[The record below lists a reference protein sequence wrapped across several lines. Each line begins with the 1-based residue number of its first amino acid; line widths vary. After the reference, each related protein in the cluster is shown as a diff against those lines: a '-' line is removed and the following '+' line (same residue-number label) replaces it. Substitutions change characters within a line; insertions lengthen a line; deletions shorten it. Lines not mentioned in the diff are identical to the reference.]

1 MLCGAGT
8 WKLFDWMT
16 QSTAHLTSA
25 KRSAKRRRLK
35 GEFMKSSFR
44 LLLIAGAA
52 FAALA
57 VSSLAQSQA
66 QPAPSAA
73 PKPTQARP
81 RFMPQLTPE
90 QIAALP
96 KWTEMTMT
104 TRDGVKLAA
113 NVFLPAGAGPFPVV
127 LSRTPYLKDALGDL
141 AGYSAQKYTD
151 AGYAFVMQ
159 DVRGKGHSQ
168 GFYEAFIPD
177 LEDGYDTVEWVA
189 KQPWSNGKVGMV
201 GASALGIT
209 TNLAAIGAPPH
220 LVAAYVIVA
229 PYDQLLNTFPGGVLK
244 DEDTLGWLK
253 GQGETQAQLDLVRGG
268 ATNTAFWNE
277 HAMTT
282 QRKFIRIPM
291 YNQGAWYDI
300 FNDGNV
306 ENFRWLQNNGSKG
319 ARGNQKLY
327 MVPAGHGGL
336 GGDKSDVEYNQP
348 GALVPPAEEMR
359 WWEYWLKGVDNGIMK
374 EPPVTLFMMASGRKG
389 HPSAASHV
397 FSSLNWPPANH
408 PTAYYLTG
416 DMHLSTKAP
425 SASDAKLSYK
435 FDPANPVKTYGG
447 SNLLQTAGPLD
458 QRPIGQRQDYLRFET
473 AALDK
478 SVAIAGHVDMTLW
491 AATDGLDTDFMVK
504 LVDVYPDGY
513 EQIIL
518 DNPIR
523 TRYRHG
529 RDADDVMLMTPGKP
543 EELHIDLWNTAF
555 TFEKGHK
562 IQVTVTS
569 SNSTKFE
576 INPNTGE
583 PFGVPTTTEP
593 RVATNTVYFDKRHPS
608 AMILPVL
615 SAAP

>member
-1 MLCGAGT
+1 MKGSMRSL
-8 WKLFDWMT
+8 LMT
-16 QSTAHLTSA
+16 IAAAVASLAISNLAPAQAQSAP
-25 KRSAKRRRLK
+25 
-35 GEFMKSSFR
+35 
-44 LLLIAGAA
+44 AGAA
-52 FAALA
+52 
-57 VSSLAQSQA
+57 
-66 QPAPSAA
+66 P
-73 PKPTQARP
+73 PKPVQARP
-81 RFMPQLTPE
+81 RLQLTPE

-96 KWTEMTMT
+96 KWTEMTMSA
-104 TRDGVKLAA
+104 RDGTKLAA

-141 AGYSAQKYTD
+141 AGYSAKKYTD
-151 AGYAFVMQ
+151 AGFAFVMQ
-159 DVRGKGHSQ
+159 DVRGKGHSE

-177 LEDGYDTVEWVA
+177 MEDGYDTVEWVA
-189 KQPWSNGKVGMV
+189 KQSWSNGRVGMV

-209 TNLAAIGAPPH
+209 TNLAAMAAPPH
-220 LVAAYVIVA
+220 LVAAFVIVA
-229 PYDQLLNTFPGGVLK
+229 PYDQLLNTYPGGVLK

-253 GQGETQAQLDLVRGG
+253 GQGESQTQLDQVRGS
-268 ATNTAFWNE
+268 AANSAFWNE

-306 ENFRWLQNNGSKG
+306 ENFRWLQNFGAKG

-336 GGDKSDVEYNQP
+336 GGDKSDVEYNQA
-348 GALVPPAEEMR
+348 GATVPATEEMR

-397 FSSLNWPPANH
+397 FTAPNWPPANH
-408 PTAYYLTG
+408 PTAYYLSA
-416 DMHLSTKAP
+416 DMHLTTKPPA
-425 SASDAKLSYK
+425 AADAKISYR

-473 AALDK
+473 PVLDK
-478 SVAIAGHVDMTLW
+478 NVAIAGHVDMTLW

-504 LVDVYPDGY
+504 LIDVYPDGY

-529 RDADDVMLMTPGKP
+529 RDPDDVALMTPGKP

-569 SNSTKFE
+569 SNATKFE

-583 PFGVPTTTEP
+583 PFGVATSTAP
-593 RVATNTVYFDKRHPS
+593 RVATNTIYADKRHPS

-615 SAAP
+615 

>member
-1 MLCGAGT
+1 
-8 WKLFDWMT
+8 
-16 QSTAHLTSA
+16 
-25 KRSAKRRRLK
+25 
-35 GEFMKSSFR
+35 MKSSIR
-44 LLLIAGAA
+44 SMIMAIAAIA
-52 FAALA
+52 PLA
-57 VSSLAQSQA
+57 MSAPASAQAQSA
-66 QPAPSAA
+66 PASPA
-73 PKPTQARP
+73 PKPVQARP
-81 RFMPQLTPE
+81 RFVPQLTPE

-96 KWTEMTMT
+96 KWTEMTMA
-104 TRDGVKLAA
+104 TRDGTKLAA
-113 NVFLPAGAGPFPVV
+113 NVFLPTGAGPFPVV
-127 LSRTPYLKDALGDL
+127 LSRTPYLKDALGEL
-141 AGYSAQKYTD
+141 AGFSAKKYTD
-151 AGYAFVMQ
+151 EGYAFVMQ
-159 DVRGKGHSQ
+159 DVRGKGHSE
-168 GFYEAFIPD
+168 GFYEAFVPD
-177 LEDGYDTVEWVA
+177 MEDGYDTVEWAA
-189 KQPWSNGKVGMV
+189 KQQWSNGRVGMV

-209 TNLAAIGAPPH
+209 TNLAAMAAPPH
-220 LVAAYVIVA
+220 LIAAYVIVA
-229 PYDQLLNTFPGGVLK
+229 PYDQLLNAYPGGVLK
-244 DEDTLGWLK
+244 DEDLLGWLK
-253 GQGETQAQLDLVRGG
+253 GQGETQAQLDAVSGS
-268 ATNTAFWNE
+268 AVNSAFWNE

-306 ENFRWLQNNGSKG
+306 ENFRWLQNLGSKG

-336 GGDKSDVEYNQP
+336 GAEKSDVEYNQP
-348 GALVPPAEEMR
+348 GAMVPPAEEMR
-359 WWEYWLKGVDNGIMK
+359 WWEYWLKGTDNGIMK

-397 FSSLNWPPANH
+397 FKSPNWPPANH
-408 PTAYYLTG
+408 PTAYYLSG
-416 DMHLSTKAP
+416 DMHLSTRLPTAT
-425 SASDAKLSYK
+425 SAKVSYK

-473 AALDK
+473 PVLSQD
-478 SVAIAGHVDMTLW
+478 VAIAGHVDMTLW

-529 RDADDVMLMTPGKP
+529 RDPDDVALMNPGKP

-569 SNSTKFE
+569 SNATKFE

-583 PFGVPTTTEP
+583 PFGIATSTAP
-593 RVATNTVYFDKRHPS
+593 RVATNTIYLDKRHPS

-615 SAAP
+615 KPAP

>member
-1 MLCGAGT
+1 MRL
-8 WKLFDWMT
+8 
-16 QSTAHLTSA
+16 SV
-25 KRSAKRRRLK
+25 RSLV
-35 GEFMKSSFR
+35 
-44 LLLIAGAA
+44 IAAA
-52 FAALA
+52 TLAALSS
-57 VSSLAQSQA
+57 SSLVYAQA
-66 QPAPSAA
+66 QPAAPAAAA
-73 PKPTQARP
+73 PKPTTPRP

-96 KWTEMTMT
+96 KWTEMVMT

-113 NVFLPAGAGPFPVV
+113 NVFLPTGAGPFPVV
-127 LSRTPYLKDALGDL
+127 LSRTPYLKDALGEL
-141 AGYSAQKYTD
+141 SGYTAKKYVD

-159 DVRGKGHSQ
+159 DVRGKGHSE
-168 GFYEAFIPD
+168 GFYEAFVPD
-177 LEDGYDTVEWVA
+177 MEDGHDTVEWAA
-189 KQPWSNGKVGMV
+189 KQPWSNGRIGMV

-209 TNLAAIGAPPH
+209 TNMAAMAAPPH
-220 LVAAYVIVA
+220 LVAAFVIVA
-229 PYDQLLNTFPGGVLK
+229 PYDNLLNAYPGGVLK

-253 GQGETQAQLDLVRGG
+253 GQGESQAQLDQVSGN
-268 ATNTAFWNE
+268 ATNSAFWNE

-291 YNQGAWYDI
+291 YNQGGWYDI

-306 ENFRWLQNNGSKG
+306 ENFRWLQNFGSKG
-319 ARGNQKLY
+319 ARDNQKLY
-327 MVPAGHGGL
+327 MGPAGHGGL
-336 GGDKSDVEYNQP
+336 GGDKSDIEYNQP
-348 GALVPPAEEMR
+348 GATIPATEEMR

-389 HPSAASHV
+389 HPSDSSRV
-397 FSSLNWPPANH
+397 FKSPNWPPANH
-408 PTAYYLTG
+408 PTPYFLTA
-416 DMHLSTKAP
+416 DMHLSTTAP
-425 SASDAKLSYK
+425 AASNAKISYK

-473 AALDK
+473 KVLDK
-478 SVAIAGHVDMTLW
+478 NVAIAGHVDMKLW
-491 AATDGLDTDFMVK
+491 AATDGFDTDFMVK

-518 DNPIR
+518 DNPVR
-523 TRYRHG
+523 TRYRNG
-529 RDADDVMLMTPGKP
+529 RDPDDVALMKPGKP

-562 IQVTVTS
+562 IQVAVTS

-583 PFGVPTTTEP
+583 PFGVPTTTPP
-593 RVATNTVYFDKRHPS
+593 RVATNTVYFDRQHPS
-608 AMILPVL
+608 AMILPVQE
-615 SAAP
+615 AAPR

>member
-1 MLCGAGT
+1 
-8 WKLFDWMT
+8 
-16 QSTAHLTSA
+16 
-25 KRSAKRRRLK
+25 
-35 GEFMKSSFR
+35 MKSSFR
-44 LLLIAGAA
+44 LRVAA
-52 FAALA
+52 AVFAALA
-57 VSSLAQSQA
+57 IPSLAQA
-66 QPAPSAA
+66 QTQPSPAA
-73 PKPTQARP
+73 PPKPAQARP
-81 RFMPQLTPE
+81 RFLPQLTPE

-96 KWTEMTMT
+96 KWTEQTMT
-104 TRDGVKLAA
+104 TRDGIKLAA
-113 NVFLPAGAGPFPVV
+113 NVFLPAGSGPFPVI
-127 LSRTPYLKDALGDL
+127 LSRTPYLKDALGEL
-141 AGYSAQKYTD
+141 AGYPAKKYTD

-159 DVRGKGHSQ
+159 DVRGKGRSE

-177 LEDGYDTVEWVA
+177 MEDGYDTVEWAA

-201 GASALGIT
+201 GGSALGIT
-209 TNLAAIGAPPH
+209 TNLAAMGAPPH

-253 GQGETQAQLDLVRGG
+253 GQGESQAQLDVVRGSAG
-268 ATNTAFWNE
+268 NSAFWNE

-306 ENFRWLQNNGSKG
+306 ENFRWLQNYGSKG

-348 GALVPPAEEMR
+348 GAVVPPTEEMR
-359 WWEYWLKGVDNGIMK
+359 WWEHWLKGVDNGIMQ
-374 EPPVTLFMMASGRKG
+374 EPPVTLFMMAAGRKG

-397 FSSLNWPPANH
+397 FKAANWPPANH
-408 PTAYYLTG
+408 PTPYYLGG

-425 SASDAKLSYK
+425 RASDAKLSYK

-447 SNLLQTAGPLD
+447 SNLLQIAGPLD

-473 AALDK
+473 APLEK
-478 SVAIAGHVDMTLW
+478 NVAIAGHVDMTLW

-523 TRYRHG
+523 TRYRRG
-529 RDADDVMLMTPGKP
+529 RDPDDVMLMTPGKP

-583 PFGVPTTTEP
+583 PFGVPTTTAT

>member
-1 MLCGAGT
+1 MAR
-8 WKLFDWMT
+8 FDWIIPRA
-16 QSTAHLTSA
+16 AHLASA
-25 KRSAKRRRLK
+25 KSPVRLRLM
-35 GEFMKSSFR
+35 GEIMKISFR
-44 LLLIAGAA
+44 SLFAAAA
-52 FAALA
+52 FGALA
-57 VSSLAQSQA
+57 VSSLAQA
-66 QPAPSAA
+66 QTAPAAA
-73 PKPTQARP
+73 PKPAQARP
-81 RFMPQLTPE
+81 RFLPQLTPE

-96 KWTEMTMT
+96 KWTEVSMT

-113 NVFLPAGAGPFPVV
+113 NVFLPVGPGPFPAV

-159 DVRGKGHSQ
+159 DVRGKGHSE

-189 KQPWSNGKVGMV
+189 KQPWSNGKIGMV

-209 TNLAAIGAPPH
+209 TNLAAMGAPPH
-220 LVAAYVIVA
+220 LVAAFVIVA

-277 HAMTT
+277 HAMST

-306 ENFRWLQNNGSKG
+306 ENFRWLQNYGSKG

-348 GALVPPAEEMR
+348 GALVPPTEEMR
-359 WWEYWLKGVDNGIMK
+359 WWEYWLKGTDNGIMK

-397 FSSLNWPPANH
+397 FRSPNWPPANH
-408 PTAYYLTG
+408 PIAYYLTG

-425 SASDAKLSYK
+425 SAADAKLSYK

-529 RDADDVMLMTPGKP
+529 RDPDDVMLMSPGKP

-583 PFGVPTTTEP
+583 PFGVPTTTAP
-593 RVATNTVYFDKRHPS
+593 RVATNTIYFDKRHPS

>member
-1 MLCGAGT
+1 
-8 WKLFDWMT
+8 
-16 QSTAHLTSA
+16 
-25 KRSAKRRRLK
+25 
-35 GEFMKSSFR
+35 
-44 LLLIAGAA
+44 
-52 FAALA
+52 
-57 VSSLAQSQA
+57 
-66 QPAPSAA
+66 
-73 PKPTQARP
+73 
-81 RFMPQLTPE
+81 MPQLTPE

-104 TRDGVKLAA
+104 TRDGVKLAG
-113 NVFLPAGAGPFPVV
+113 NVFLPTGGGPFPVV

-141 AGYSAQKYTD
+141 AGYSAKKYTD
-151 AGYAFVMQ
+151 VGLAFVMQ
-159 DVRGKGHSQ
+159 DVRGKGRSE
-168 GFYEAFIPD
+168 GFYEAFAPD

-189 KQPWSNGKVGMV
+189 KQPWSNGRVGMV

-209 TNLAAIGAPPH
+209 TNLAAMAAPPH

-229 PYDQLLNTFPGGVLK
+229 PYDQLLNVYPGGVLK

-253 GQGETQAQLDLVRGG
+253 GQGETQAQLDAVSGG
-268 ATNTAFWNE
+268 AANSAFWNE

-306 ENFRWLQNNGSKG
+306 ENFRWLQNFGSKG
-319 ARGNQKLY
+319 AKGNQKLY

-336 GGDKSDVEYNQP
+336 GAEKSDVEYNQP
-348 GALVPPAEEMR
+348 GATVPATEEMR
-359 WWEYWLKGVDNGIMK
+359 WWEYWLKGTDNGIMK

-397 FSSLNWPPANH
+397 FKSPNWPPANH
-408 PTAYYLTG
+408 PTAYYLSG
-416 DMHLSTKAP
+416 DMHLSTKLPTAT
-425 SASDAKLSYK
+425 DAKISYK

-473 AALDK
+473 PVLNQD
-478 SVAIAGHVDMTLW
+478 VAIAGHVDMTLW
-491 AATDGLDTDFMVK
+491 AATDGRDTDFMVK

-529 RDADDVMLMTPGKP
+529 RDPDDVALMTPDKP

-569 SNSTKFE
+569 SNATKFE

-583 PFGVPTTTEP
+583 PFGVATSTAP
-593 RVATNTVYFDKRHPS
+593 RVATNTIYFDKRHPS

-615 SAAP
+615 KPAP

>member
-1 MLCGAGT
+1 M
-8 WKLFDWMT
+8 KLSF
-16 QSTAHLTSA
+16 
-25 KRSAKRRRLK
+25 RSA
-35 GEFMKSSFR
+35 
-44 LLLIAGAA
+44 LIAAA
-52 FAALA
+52 VFGALA
-57 VSSLAQSQA
+57 FTSLSWAEA
-66 QPAPSAA
+66 QPAP
-73 PKPTQARP
+73 KPAQARP

-96 KWTEMTMT
+96 KWTEMSMT

-113 NVFLPAGAGPFPVV
+113 NVFLPAGSGPFPVV

-151 AGYAFVMQ
+151 VGLAFVMQ
-159 DVRGKGHSQ
+159 DVRGKGHSE

-209 TNLAAIGAPPH
+209 TNLAAMAAPPH

-229 PYDQLLNTFPGGVLK
+229 PYDQVLNTFPGGVLK

-253 GQGETQAQLDLVRGG
+253 AQGETQAQLDVVRGS
-268 ATNTAFWNE
+268 ATNSAFWNE

-282 QRKFIRIPM
+282 QRRFIRIPM

-306 ENFRWLQNNGSKG
+306 ENFRWLQNYGSNG

-336 GGDKSDVEYNQP
+336 GGEKSDIEYNQP
-348 GALVPPAEEMR
+348 GALVPPSEEMR
-359 WWEYWLKGVDNGIMK
+359 WWEYWLKGTDNGIMK

-397 FSSLNWPPANH
+397 FKSPNWPPANR

-425 SASDAKLSYK
+425 TASDAKLSYK

-458 QRPIGQRQDYLRFET
+458 QRPIGRRQDYLRFESPVL
-473 AALDK
+473 AK
-478 SVAIAGHVDMTLW
+478 NVAIAGHVDMTLW

-529 RDADDVMLMTPGKP
+529 RDPDDVTLMTPGKP

-583 PFGVPTTTEP
+583 PFGTPTSREP
-593 RVATNTVYFDKRHPS
+593 RVATNTVYFDRRHPS

>member
-1 MLCGAGT
+1 MKFSMRSL
-8 WKLFDWMT
+8 LMT
-16 QSTAHLTSA
+16 IAAAAASLAISNLAQAQAQSAP
-25 KRSAKRRRLK
+25 
-35 GEFMKSSFR
+35 
-44 LLLIAGAA
+44 AGAA
-52 FAALA
+52 PPRP
-57 VSSLAQSQA
+57 V
-66 QPAPSAA
+66 
-73 PKPTQARP
+73 QARP
-81 RFMPQLTPE
+81 RLQLTPE

-96 KWTEMTMT
+96 KWTEMTMS
-104 TRDGVKLAA
+104 TRDGTKLAA
-113 NVFLPAGAGPFPVV
+113 NVFLPAGTGPFPVV

-141 AGYSAQKYTD
+141 SGYPAKKYTD
-151 AGYAFVMQ
+151 AGLAFVVQ

-168 GFYEAFIPD
+168 GFYEAFVPD

-189 KQPWSNGKVGMV
+189 KQSWSNGRVGMV

-209 TNLAAIGAPPH
+209 TNLAAMAAPPH
-220 LVAAYVIVA
+220 LVAAFVIVA
-229 PYDQLLNTFPGGVLK
+229 PYDQLLNTYPGGVLK

-253 GQGETQAQLDLVRGG
+253 GQGESQSQLDEVRGG
-268 ATNTAFWNE
+268 AVNSAFWNE

-291 YNQGAWYDI
+291 YNQGGWYDI

-306 ENFRWLQNNGSKG
+306 ENFRWLQNFGAKG

-336 GGDKSDVEYNQP
+336 GGDKSDVEYNQA
-348 GALVPPAEEMR
+348 GATVPATEEMR
-359 WWEYWLKGVDNGIMK
+359 WWEYWLKGTDNGIMK

-397 FSSLNWPPANH
+397 FTAPNWPPANH
-408 PTAYYLTG
+408 PTAYYLSG
-416 DMHLSTKAP
+416 DMHLTTKPPA
-425 SASDAKLSYK
+425 AADAKISYQ

-473 AALDK
+473 PVLDK
-478 SVAIAGHVDMTLW
+478 NVAIAGHVDMTLW

-529 RDADDVMLMTPGKP
+529 RDPDDVALMTPGKP

-569 SNSTKFE
+569 SNATKFE

-583 PFGVPTTTEP
+583 PFGAATSTAP
-593 RVATNTVYFDKRHPS
+593 RVATNTIYVDKRHPS
-608 AMILPVL
+608 AMMLPVL
-615 SAAP
+615 SPAP

>member
-1 MLCGAGT
+1 MKGSMRSL
-8 WKLFDWMT
+8 LMT
-16 QSTAHLTSA
+16 IAAAVASLAISNLAPAQAQSAP
-25 KRSAKRRRLK
+25 
-35 GEFMKSSFR
+35 
-44 LLLIAGAA
+44 AGAA
-52 FAALA
+52 
-57 VSSLAQSQA
+57 
-66 QPAPSAA
+66 P
-73 PKPTQARP
+73 PKPVQARP
-81 RFMPQLTPE
+81 RLQLTPE

-96 KWTEMTMT
+96 KWTEMTMSA
-104 TRDGVKLAA
+104 RDGTKLAA

-141 AGYSAQKYTD
+141 AGYSAKKYTD
-151 AGYAFVMQ
+151 AGFAFVMQ
-159 DVRGKGHSQ
+159 DVRGKGHSE

-177 LEDGYDTVEWVA
+177 MEDGYDTVEWVA
-189 KQPWSNGKVGMV
+189 KQSWSNGRVGMV

-209 TNLAAIGAPPH
+209 TNLAAMAAPPH
-220 LVAAYVIVA
+220 LVAAFVIVA
-229 PYDQLLNTFPGGVLK
+229 PYDQLLNTYPGGVLK

-253 GQGETQAQLDLVRGG
+253 GQGESQTQLDQVRGS
-268 ATNTAFWNE
+268 AANSAFWNE

-306 ENFRWLQNNGSKG
+306 ENFRWLQNFGAKG

-336 GGDKSDVEYNQP
+336 GGDKSDVEYNQA
-348 GALVPPAEEMR
+348 GATVPATEEMR

-397 FSSLNWPPANH
+397 FTSPNWPPANH
-408 PTAYYLTG
+408 PTAYYLSA
-416 DMHLSTKAP
+416 DMHLTTKPPA
-425 SASDAKLSYK
+425 AADAKISYR

-473 AALDK
+473 PVLDK
-478 SVAIAGHVDMTLW
+478 NVAIAGHVDMTLW

-504 LVDVYPDGY
+504 LIDVYPDGY

-529 RDADDVMLMTPGKP
+529 RDPDDVALMTPGKP

-569 SNSTKFE
+569 SNATKFE

-583 PFGVPTTTEP
+583 PFGVATSTAP
-593 RVATNTVYFDKRHPS
+593 RVATNTIYADKRHPS

-615 SAAP
+615 

>member
-1 MLCGAGT
+1 MRL
-8 WKLFDWMT
+8 
-16 QSTAHLTSA
+16 SV
-25 KRSAKRRRLK
+25 RS
-35 GEFMKSSFR
+35 
-44 LLLIAGAA
+44 LLIAAAA
-52 FAALA
+52 FAPLSL
-57 VSSLAQSQA
+57 SSLVSAQA
-66 QPAPSAA
+66 KPAGAAAAPAAAA
-73 PKPTQARP
+73 PKPTTPRP

-96 KWTEMTMT
+96 KWTEMVMT

-127 LSRTPYLKDALGDL
+127 LSRTPYLKDALGEL
-141 AGYSAQKYTD
+141 SGYTAKKYVD

-159 DVRGKGHSQ
+159 DVRGKGHSE
-168 GFYEAFIPD
+168 GFYEAFVPD
-177 LEDGYDTVEWVA
+177 MEDGYDTVEWA
-189 KQPWSNGKVGMV
+189 ATQPWSNGRIGMV

-209 TNLAAIGAPPH
+209 TNMAAMAAPPH
-220 LVAAYVIVA
+220 LVAAFVIVA
-229 PYDQLLNTFPGGVLK
+229 PYDQLLNAYPGGVLK

-253 GQGETQAQLDLVRGG
+253 GQGESQAQLDLVSGS
-268 ATNTAFWNE
+268 ATNSAFWNE

-291 YNQGAWYDI
+291 YNQGGWYDI

-306 ENFRWLQNNGSKG
+306 ENFRWLQNFGSKG

-327 MVPAGHGGL
+327 MGPAGHGGL
-336 GGDKSDVEYNQP
+336 GGDKSDIEYNQP
-348 GALVPPAEEMR
+348 GATIPPTEEMR

-389 HPSAASHV
+389 HPSV
-397 FSSLNWPPANH
+397 FSRVFKSPDWPPANH
-408 PTAYYLTG
+408 PTAYYLTA

-425 SASDAKLSYK
+425 TAADSKVSYK
-435 FDPANPVKTYGG
+435 FDPANPVRTYGG

-458 QRPIGQRQDYLRFET
+458 QRPIGQREDYLRFET
-473 AALDK
+473 KVLDRN
-478 SVAIAGHVDMTLW
+478 VAIAGHVDMKLW

-523 TRYRHG
+523 TRYRKG
-529 RDADDVMLMTPGKP
+529 RDPDDVALMTPGKP

-583 PFGVPTTTEP
+583 PFGVHTTTPP
-593 RVATNTVYFDKRHPS
+593 RVATNTVYFDRLHPS
-608 AMILPVL
+608 VMMLPVL
-615 SAAP
+615 DANPQ

>member
-1 MLCGAGT
+1 
-8 WKLFDWMT
+8 
-16 QSTAHLTSA
+16 
-25 KRSAKRRRLK
+25 
-35 GEFMKSSFR
+35 MKSSMR
-44 LLLIAGAA
+44 SLLMTIAAAAASLAISNLAQAQAQSAPAGAA
-52 FAALA
+52 
-57 VSSLAQSQA
+57 
-66 QPAPSAA
+66 QPRPV
-73 PKPTQARP
+73 QARP
-81 RFMPQLTPE
+81 RLQLTPE

-96 KWTEMTMT
+96 KWTEMTMSA
-104 TRDGVKLAA
+104 RDGTKLAA

-141 AGYSAQKYTD
+141 AGYSAKKYTD
-151 AGYAFVMQ
+151 AGFAFVMQ
-159 DVRGKGHSQ
+159 DVRGKGHSE

-189 KQPWSNGKVGMV
+189 RQSWSNGRVGMV

-209 TNLAAIGAPPH
+209 TNLAAMAAPPH
-220 LVAAYVIVA
+220 LVAAFVIVA
-229 PYDQLLNTFPGGVLK
+229 PYDQLLNTYPGGVLK

-253 GQGETQAQLDLVRGG
+253 GQGETQAQLDEVRGG
-268 ATNTAFWNE
+268 AVNSAFWNE

-306 ENFRWLQNNGSKG
+306 ENFRWLQNFGAKG

-336 GGDKSDVEYNQP
+336 GGDKSDVEYNQA
-348 GALVPPAEEMR
+348 GAAVPPTEEMR
-359 WWEYWLKGVDNGIMK
+359 WWEYWLKGIDNGIMK

-397 FSSLNWPPANH
+397 FTAPNWPPANH
-408 PTAYYLTG
+408 PTAYYLSG
-416 DMHLSTKAP
+416 DMHLTTKPPA
-425 SASDAKLSYK
+425 AADAKISYR

-473 AALDK
+473 PVLDK
-478 SVAIAGHVDMTLW
+478 NVAIAGHVDMILW

-529 RDADDVMLMTPGKP
+529 RDPDDVALMTPGKP

-569 SNSTKFE
+569 SNATKFE
-576 INPNTGE
+576 VNPNTGE
-583 PFGVPTTTEP
+583 PFGVATSTAP
-593 RVATNTVYFDKRHPS
+593 RVATNTIYVDKRHPS
-608 AMILPVL
+608 AMMLPVL
-615 SAAP
+615 SPAP

>member
-1 MLCGAGT
+1 M
-8 WKLFDWMT
+8 KL
-16 QSTAHLTSA
+16 
-25 KRSAKRRRLK
+25 
-35 GEFMKSSFR
+35 SFR
-44 LLLIAGAA
+44 SVLIAAAA
-52 FAALA
+52 FGALA
-57 VSSLAQSQA
+57 VSSLAQAQA
-66 QPAPSAA
+66 QPAAA
-73 PKPTQARP
+73 PKPAQARP

-113 NVFLPAGAGPFPVV
+113 NVFLPAGSGPFPVV
-127 LSRTPYLKDALGDL
+127 LSRTPYLKDALGEL
-141 AGYSAQKYTD
+141 SGYSAQKYTD

-159 DVRGKGHSQ
+159 DVRGKGRSE

-209 TNLAAIGAPPH
+209 TNLAAMGAPPH

-229 PYDQLLNTFPGGVLK
+229 PYDQVLNTFPGGVLK

-253 GQGETQAQLDLVRGG
+253 GQGETPAQLDVVRGS
-268 ATNTAFWNE
+268 ATNSAFWNE

-282 QRKFIRIPM
+282 QRKFVRIPM

-306 ENFRWLQNNGSKG
+306 ENFRWLQNYGSKG

-336 GGDKSDVEYNQP
+336 GGEKSDVEYNQS

-359 WWEYWLKGVDNGIMK
+359 WWEYWLKGIDNGIMK

-397 FSSLNWPPANH
+397 FKSPNWPPVNH

-425 SASDAKLSYK
+425 MVSEAKLSYR

-458 QRPIGQRQDYLRFET
+458 QRPVGQRQDYLRFET
-473 AALDK
+473 APLEK

-529 RDADDVMLMTPGKP
+529 RDPDDVMLMTPGKP

-576 INPNTGE
+576 VNPNTGE
-583 PFGVPTTTEP
+583 PFGVPTTTAP

>member
-1 MLCGAGT
+1 M
-8 WKLFDWMT
+8 KL
-16 QSTAHLTSA
+16 
-25 KRSAKRRRLK
+25 
-35 GEFMKSSFR
+35 SFR
-44 LLLIAGAA
+44 SVLIAAAA
-52 FAALA
+52 FGALA
-57 VSSLAQSQA
+57 VSSLAQAQA
-66 QPAPSAA
+66 QPAAA

-113 NVFLPAGAGPFPVV
+113 NVFLPGGSGPFPVV

-159 DVRGKGHSQ
+159 DVRGKGRSE

-209 TNLAAIGAPPH
+209 TNLAAMGAPPH

-253 GQGETQAQLDLVRGG
+253 GQGETPAQLDVVRGS
-268 ATNTAFWNE
+268 ATNSAFWNE

-306 ENFRWLQNNGSKG
+306 ENFRWLQNYGSKG

-336 GGDKSDVEYNQP
+336 GAEKSDVEYNQP

-359 WWEYWLKGVDNGIMK
+359 WWEYWLKGIDNGIMK
-374 EPPVTLFMMASGRKG
+374 EPPVTLFMMGSGRKG

-397 FSSLNWPPANH
+397 FKSPNWPPVNH

-416 DMHLSTKAP
+416 DLHLSTKAP
-425 SASDAKLSYK
+425 MVSEAKLSYK

-473 AALDK
+473 TPLEK

-523 TRYRHG
+523 TRYRRG
-529 RDADDVMLMTPGKP
+529 RDPDDVMLMTPGKP
-543 EELHIDLWNTAF
+543 EELRIDLWNTAF

-576 INPNTGE
+576 VNPNTGE
-583 PFGVPTTTEP
+583 PFGVPTTTAP

-615 SAAP
+615 SGAP

>member
-1 MLCGAGT
+1 MRL
-8 WKLFDWMT
+8 
-16 QSTAHLTSA
+16 SV
-25 KRSAKRRRLK
+25 RSL
-35 GEFMKSSFR
+35 
-44 LLLIAGAA
+44 
-52 FAALA
+52 ALA
-57 VSSLAQSQA
+57 AAILAPLSSSSLVYAQA
-66 QPAPSAA
+66 QPAAAA
-73 PKPTQARP
+73 PKPTTPRP

-96 KWTEMTMT
+96 KWTEMVMT

-127 LSRTPYLKDALGDL
+127 LSRTPYLKDALGEL
-141 AGYSAQKYTD
+141 SGYTAKKYVD

-159 DVRGKGHSQ
+159 DVRGKGHSE
-168 GFYEAFIPD
+168 GFYEAFVPD
-177 LEDGYDTVEWVA
+177 MEDGYDTVEWAA
-189 KQPWSNGKVGMV
+189 KQPWSNGRIGMV

-209 TNLAAIGAPPH
+209 TNMAAVAAPPH
-220 LVAAYVIVA
+220 LVAAFVIVA
-229 PYDQLLNTFPGGVLK
+229 PYDQLLNAYPGGVLK

-253 GQGETQAQLDLVRGG
+253 GQGESQAQLDQVSGS
-268 ATNTAFWNE
+268 ATNSAFWNE

-291 YNQGAWYDI
+291 YNQGGWYDI

-306 ENFRWLQNNGSKG
+306 ENFRWLQNLGSKG

-327 MVPAGHGGL
+327 MGPAGHGGL
-336 GGDKSDVEYNQP
+336 GGDKSDIEYNQP
-348 GALVPPAEEMR
+348 GATIPATEEMR

-389 HPSAASHV
+389 HPSSLSRV
-397 FSSLNWPPANH
+397 FKSANWPPANH
-408 PTAYYLTG
+408 PTPYYLTA

-425 SASDAKLSYK
+425 TASDAKISYK

-473 AALDK
+473 KVLDK
-478 SVAIAGHVDMTLW
+478 NVAIAGHVEMKLW

-523 TRYRHG
+523 TRYRNG
-529 RDADDVMLMTPGKP
+529 RDPDDVALMKPGKA

-583 PFGVPTTTEP
+583 PFGVPTTTPP
-593 RVATNTVYFDKRHPS
+593 RVATNTVYLDRQHPS
-608 AMILPVL
+608 AMILPVQE
-615 SAAP
+615 AVPQ

>member
-1 MLCGAGT
+1 
-8 WKLFDWMT
+8 
-16 QSTAHLTSA
+16 
-25 KRSAKRRRLK
+25 
-35 GEFMKSSFR
+35 MKSSMR
-44 LLLIAGAA
+44 SLLMTIAAAVASLAISNLAQAQAQSAPAGAA
-52 FAALA
+52 PPRP
-57 VSSLAQSQA
+57 V
-66 QPAPSAA
+66 
-73 PKPTQARP
+73 QARP
-81 RFMPQLTPE
+81 RLQLTPE

-96 KWTEMTMT
+96 KWTEMTMS
-104 TRDGVKLAA
+104 TRDGTKLAA

-141 AGYSAQKYTD
+141 AGYSAKKYTD

-159 DVRGKGHSQ
+159 DVRGKGHSE

-189 KQPWSNGKVGMV
+189 KQTWSNGRVGMV

-209 TNLAAIGAPPH
+209 SNLAAMAAPPH
-220 LVAAYVIVA
+220 LVAAFVIVA
-229 PYDQLLNTFPGGVLK
+229 PYDQLLNTYPGGVLK

-253 GQGETQAQLDLVRGG
+253 GQGETQAQLDEVRGG
-268 ATNTAFWNE
+268 AANSAFWNE

-282 QRKFIRIPM
+282 QRKFIRIPI

-306 ENFRWLQNNGSKG
+306 ENFRWLQNFGAKG

-327 MVPAGHGGL
+327 MVPGGHGGL
-336 GGDKSDVEYNQP
+336 GGDKSDVEYNQA
-348 GALVPPAEEMR
+348 GATVPATEEMR
-359 WWEYWLKGVDNGIMK
+359 WWDYWLKGTDNGIMK

-397 FSSLNWPPANH
+397 FTASNWPPANH
-408 PTAYYLTG
+408 PTAYYLSG
-416 DMHLSTKAP
+416 DMHLTTKPPA
-425 SASDAKLSYK
+425 AADAKISYQ

-473 AALDK
+473 PVLDK
-478 SVAIAGHVDMTLW
+478 NVAIAGHVDMTLW

-529 RDADDVMLMTPGKP
+529 RDPDDVALMTPGKP

-569 SNSTKFE
+569 SNATKFE

-583 PFGVPTTTEP
+583 PFGVATSTAP
-593 RVATNTVYFDKRHPS
+593 RVATNTIYVDKRHPS
-608 AMILPVL
+608 AMMLPVL
-615 SAAP
+615 SPAP

>member
-1 MLCGAGT
+1 
-8 WKLFDWMT
+8 
-16 QSTAHLTSA
+16 
-25 KRSAKRRRLK
+25 
-35 GEFMKSSFR
+35 MKSNLR
-44 LLLIAGAA
+44 ALLCAAAALLLLQFAGEA
-52 FAALA
+52 
-57 VSSLAQSQA
+57 LAQS
-66 QPAPSAA
+66 
-73 PKPTQARP
+73 KPD
-81 RFMPQLTPE
+81 LTPE

-96 KWTEMTMT
+96 KWNEMFMN

-113 NVFLPAGAGPFPVV
+113 NVFLPPGDGPFPVV
-127 LSRTPYLKDALGDL
+127 LSRTPYLKDVLGESS
-141 AGYSAQKYTD
+141 GYPAKRYVD
-151 AGYAFVMQ
+151 AGYAVVVQ
-159 DVRGKGHSQ
+159 DVRGKGHSE
-168 GFYEAFIPD
+168 GFYEAFVND
-177 LEDGYDTVEWVA
+177 MADGFDTVEWVA
-189 KQPWSNGKVGMV
+189 QQRWSNGKVGMV

-209 TNLAAIGAPPH
+209 SNLAAMAAPPH

-229 PYDQLLNTFPGGVLK
+229 PYDQLLNVFPGGVLK
-244 DEDTLGWLK
+244 DADTLGWLK
-253 GQGETQAQLDLVRGG
+253 GQGESPEQLAAVSGRG
-268 ATNTAFWNE
+268 TNSAFWNE
-277 HAMTT
+277 FAMTS

-300 FNDGNV
+300 FDDGSV
-306 ENFRWLQNNGSKG
+306 ENFRWLQYFGSKG
-319 ARGNQKLY
+319 ARSNQKLY

-336 GGDKSDVEYNQP
+336 GGEKSDIEYNQP
-348 GALVPPAEEMR
+348 GALVPPSEEMR
-359 WWEYWLKGVDNGIMK
+359 WWDYWLKGHDNGIMK
-374 EPPVTLFMMASGRKG
+374 EPAVTLFMMASGRKG
-389 HPSAASHV
+389 HPSSASHV
-397 FSSLNWPPANH
+397 FKSPVWPPANH
-408 PTAYYLTG
+408 ATAYYLSA
-416 DMHLSTKAP
+416 DMHLSTRAP
-425 SASDAKLSYK
+425 TVADAKISYK

-473 AALDK
+473 PTLQK
-478 SVAIAGHVDMTLW
+478 NIAIAGHVDMTLW

-529 RDADDVMLMTPGKP
+529 RDPDDVAMMTPGKP

-569 SNSTKFE
+569 SNSNKFQ

-583 PFGVPTTTEP
+583 SFGDITSSAP

-615 SAAP
+615 AAQP

>member
-1 MLCGAGT
+1 MKGSMRSL
-8 WKLFDWMT
+8 LMT
-16 QSTAHLTSA
+16 IAAAVASLAISNLAPAQAQSAP
-25 KRSAKRRRLK
+25 
-35 GEFMKSSFR
+35 
-44 LLLIAGAA
+44 AGAA
-52 FAALA
+52 
-57 VSSLAQSQA
+57 
-66 QPAPSAA
+66 P
-73 PKPTQARP
+73 PKPVQARP
-81 RFMPQLTPE
+81 RLQLTPE

-96 KWTEMTMT
+96 KWTEMTMSA
-104 TRDGVKLAA
+104 RDGTKLAA
-113 NVFLPAGAGPFPVV
+113 NVFQPAGAGPFPVV

-141 AGYSAQKYTD
+141 AGYSAKKYTD
-151 AGYAFVMQ
+151 AGFAFVMQ
-159 DVRGKGHSQ
+159 DVRGKGHSE

-177 LEDGYDTVEWVA
+177 MEDGYDTVEWVA
-189 KQPWSNGKVGMV
+189 KQSWSNGRVGMV

-209 TNLAAIGAPPH
+209 TNLAAMAAPPH
-220 LVAAYVIVA
+220 LVAAFVIVA
-229 PYDQLLNTFPGGVLK
+229 PYDQLLNTYPGGVLK

-253 GQGETQAQLDLVRGG
+253 GQGESQTQLDQVRGS
-268 ATNTAFWNE
+268 AANSAFWNE

-306 ENFRWLQNNGSKG
+306 ENFRWLQNFGAKG

-336 GGDKSDVEYNQP
+336 GGDKSDVEYNQA
-348 GALVPPAEEMR
+348 GATVPATEEMR

-397 FSSLNWPPANH
+397 FTAPNWPPANH
-408 PTAYYLTG
+408 PTAYYLSA
-416 DMHLSTKAP
+416 DMHLTTKPPA
-425 SASDAKLSYK
+425 AADAKISYR

-473 AALDK
+473 PVLDK
-478 SVAIAGHVDMTLW
+478 NVAIAGHVDMTLW

-504 LVDVYPDGY
+504 LIDVYPDGY

-529 RDADDVMLMTPGKP
+529 RDPDDVALMTPGKP

-569 SNSTKFE
+569 SNATKFE

-583 PFGVPTTTEP
+583 PFGVATSTAP
-593 RVATNTVYFDKRHPS
+593 RVATNTIYADKRHPS

-615 SAAP
+615 

>member
-1 MLCGAGT
+1 MKLC
-8 WKLFDWMT
+8 F
-16 QSTAHLTSA
+16 
-25 KRSAKRRRLK
+25 RSA
-35 GEFMKSSFR
+35 
-44 LLLIAGAA
+44 LIAAAA
-52 FAALA
+52 FGPLA
-57 VSSLAQSQA
+57 FSSLSWAQA
-66 QPAPSAA
+66 QAKPA
-73 PKPTQARP
+73 QARP

-96 KWTEMTMT
+96 KWTEMSMT

-113 NVFLPAGAGPFPVV
+113 NVFLPAGSGPFPVV

-151 AGYAFVMQ
+151 AGLAFVMQ
-159 DVRGKGHSQ
+159 DVRGKGHSE

-209 TNLAAIGAPPH
+209 TNLAAMAAPPH

-229 PYDQLLNTFPGGVLK
+229 PYDQVLNTFPGGVLK

-253 GQGETQAQLDLVRGG
+253 GQGETQAQLDVVRGS
-268 ATNTAFWNE
+268 ATNSAFWNE

-306 ENFRWLQNNGSKG
+306 ENFRWLQNYGSKG

-336 GGDKSDVEYNQP
+336 GGDKSDIEYNQP
-348 GALVPPAEEMR
+348 GALVPPSEEMR
-359 WWEYWLKGVDNGIMK
+359 WWQYWLKGTDNGIMK

-397 FSSLNWPPANH
+397 FKSPNWPPATH

-416 DMHLSTKAP
+416 DLHLSTRAP
-425 SASDAKLSYK
+425 TASDAKLSYK

-458 QRPIGQRQDYLRFET
+458 QRPIGRRQDYLRFESPV
-473 AALDK
+473 LEK
-478 SVAIAGHVDMTLW
+478 NVAIAGHVDMTLW
-491 AATDGLDTDFMVK
+491 AATDGLDTDFMAK

-529 RDADDVMLMTPGKP
+529 RDPDDVTLMTAGKP

-583 PFGVPTTTEP
+583 PFGAPTSSEP
-593 RVATNTVYFDKRHPS
+593 RAAMNTIYFDKRHPS

>member
-1 MLCGAGT
+1 M
-8 WKLFDWMT
+8 KLSF
-16 QSTAHLTSA
+16 
-25 KRSAKRRRLK
+25 RSA
-35 GEFMKSSFR
+35 
-44 LLLIAGAA
+44 LIAAA
-52 FAALA
+52 VFGALA
-57 VSSLAQSQA
+57 FTSLSWAEA
-66 QPAPSAA
+66 QPAP
-73 PKPTQARP
+73 KPAQARP

-96 KWTEMTMT
+96 KWTEMSMT

-113 NVFLPAGAGPFPVV
+113 NVFLPAGSGPFPVV

-151 AGYAFVMQ
+151 VGLAFVMQ
-159 DVRGKGHSQ
+159 DVRGKGHSE

-209 TNLAAIGAPPH
+209 TNLAAMAAPPH

-229 PYDQLLNTFPGGVLK
+229 PYDQVLNTFPGGVLK

-253 GQGETQAQLDLVRGG
+253 AQGETQAQLDVVRGS
-268 ATNTAFWNE
+268 ATNSAFWNE

-282 QRKFIRIPM
+282 QRRFIRIPM

-306 ENFRWLQNNGSKG
+306 ENFRWLQNYGSKG

-336 GGDKSDVEYNQP
+336 GGDKSDIEYNQP
-348 GALVPPAEEMR
+348 GALVPPSEEMR
-359 WWEYWLKGVDNGIMK
+359 WWEYWLKGTDNGIMK

-397 FSSLNWPPANH
+397 FKSPNWPPANR

-425 SASDAKLSYK
+425 TASDAKLSYK
-435 FDPANPVKTYGG
+435 FDPANSVKTYGG

-458 QRPIGQRQDYLRFET
+458 QRPIGRRQDYLRFESPVL
-473 AALDK
+473 AK
-478 SVAIAGHVDMTLW
+478 NVAIAGHVDMTLW

-529 RDADDVMLMTPGKP
+529 RDPDDVTLMTPGKP

-583 PFGVPTTTEP
+583 PFGTPTSREP
-593 RVATNTVYFDKRHPS
+593 RVATNTVYFDRRHPS

>member
-1 MLCGAGT
+1 
-8 WKLFDWMT
+8 
-16 QSTAHLTSA
+16 
-25 KRSAKRRRLK
+25 
-35 GEFMKSSFR
+35 MKSSIR
-44 LLLIAGAA
+44 SLIMAIAA
-52 FAALA
+52 IAPLA
-57 VSSLAQSQA
+57 ISTSTPAPAQAQS
-66 QPAPSAA
+66 APAA
-73 PKPTQARP
+73 PKPVQARP

-96 KWTEMTMT
+96 KWTEMTMA
-104 TRDGVKLAA
+104 TRDGTKLAA
-113 NVFLPAGAGPFPVV
+113 NVFLPTGAGPFPVV

-151 AGYAFVMQ
+151 EGYAFVLQ
-159 DVRGKGHSQ
+159 DVRGKGHSE
-168 GFYEAFIPD
+168 GFYEAFVPD
-177 LEDGYDTVEWVA
+177 LEDGYDTVEWAA
-189 KQPWSNGKVGMV
+189 KQPWSNGRVGMV

-209 TNLAAIGAPPH
+209 TNLAAMAAPPH

-229 PYDQLLNTFPGGVLK
+229 PYDQLLNVYPGGVLK

-253 GQGETQAQLDLVRGG
+253 GQGETQAQLDAVSGG
-268 ATNTAFWNE
+268 AVNSAFWNE
-277 HAMTT
+277 HAMTA

-306 ENFRWLQNNGSKG
+306 ENFRWLQNFGSKG

-336 GGDKSDVEYNQP
+336 GAEKSDIEYNQP
-348 GALVPPAEEMR
+348 GATVPPTEEMR
-359 WWEYWLKGVDNGIMK
+359 WWEYWLKGTDNGIMR

-389 HPSAASHV
+389 HPSAASQV
-397 FSSLNWPPANH
+397 FKSANWPPANH
-408 PTAYYLTG
+408 PTAYYLSG
-416 DMHLSTKAP
+416 DMHLSTKLPTATG
-425 SASDAKLSYK
+425 AKISYK

-473 AALDK
+473 PVLNQD
-478 SVAIAGHVDMTLW
+478 VAIAGHVDMTLW

-529 RDADDVMLMTPGKP
+529 RDPDDVALMTPDKP

-569 SNSTKFE
+569 SNATKFE

-583 PFGVPTTTEP
+583 SFGVATSTAP
-593 RVATNTVYFDKRHPS
+593 RVATNTLYLDKRHPS

-615 SAAP
+615 KAAP